1 MLKFLISSS
10 LSLWVFLVKLAT
22 LVIGFLFSVS
32 CTQKSRY
39 FCQFWKAWKS
49 YRFYMTLSKCI
60 WVNCSLKSNIMEIF
74 FQWFVSLC
82 QEREISK
89 PHQCQKGRNAGGKC
103 QHRYLKTLKKP
114 AASLKVK
121 QSKPDASENT
131 GIDILREEIL
141 SPETQSLETVIGWR
155 NWMWAVDVE
164 EKNTISQSEQ
174 EPNAH
179 LTPVYMN
186 GGCWETINDA
196 RHPEILNASYHYPII
211 SHAINSHS
219 LVVLENIVRLT
230 LQQHLYFCNVGVTVK
245 HWLCVISWRCS
256 QAAVVD
262 L

>member
-1 MLKFLISSS
+1 MEEKITEPRNCPETETQQGRPAPNISAFPKGNKSACKALRDSVEVFNKFRFKS
-10 LSLWVFLVKLAT
+10 LGFLVKLAT

-60 WVNCSLKSNIMEIF
+60 WVNCSLKSNIMDIF

-155 NWMWAVDVE
+155 NWMRAVDVE
-164 EKNTISQSEQ
+164 EKNTISQSGQ

-186 GGCWETINDA
+186 GGCWETINGA
-196 RHPEILNASYHYPII
+196 RHPEI
-211 SHAINSHS
+211 
-219 LVVLENIVRLT
+219 
-230 LQQHLYFCNVGVTVK
+230 
-245 HWLCVISWRCS
+245 
-256 QAAVVD
+256 
-262 L
+262 